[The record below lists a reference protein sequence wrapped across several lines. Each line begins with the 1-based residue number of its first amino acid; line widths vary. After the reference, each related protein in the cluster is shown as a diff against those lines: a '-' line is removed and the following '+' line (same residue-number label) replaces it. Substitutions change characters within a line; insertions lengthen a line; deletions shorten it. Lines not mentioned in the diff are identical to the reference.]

1 MVQHLNIEYDID
13 NDNEI
18 KDYSYLLELVCEYL
32 HSRFKHYDFR
42 IISSYRR
49 LVKISMIVDYSSDS
63 DIFKL
68 YDPNFIIYW
77 FDLETQRL
85 FIMCYVRGR
94 CDVSEFDAWLRK
106 RKIENILNI

>member
-42 IISSYRR
+42 IISSYKR

-63 DIFKL
+63 DI
-68 YDPNFIIYW
+68 YY